1 MHFTG
6 TVYRNPYWPTW
17 PLLEVTQGCTHNKC
31 KFCTMYK
38 EVPFRMSPLA
48 WIEEDLKELAETDPD
63 ARTIQL
69 LSANPLVLTNDKLR
83 RIFELIHKYLPKM
96 EYIYLAGR
104 VTDLK
109 NKTVEELRQ
118 LKELGMREIS
128 LGVESGD
135 DWTLD
140 RIHKGY
146 HAEDILEQC
155 HKLEEVGID
164 YWMTFLNGVAGK
176 SHSREHAINSAKIF
190 SQCKPMLV
198 GTGGLTLFPGTPLLE
213 EAQRGEFDPL
223 TEKEMLEE
231 FRFLLNYRFDSMSPM
246 ALVLC
251 GQTELW
257 DNKLRLQRYAAIRQ
271 RIDINCV
278 LPHLDRAE
286 TEQYVHSHL
295 LYSGCERDIF
305 SDKALDEVFK
315 VTTGIPR
322 MINRVCEK
330 SLMYS
335 FQQQKRIIDDYMVK
349 YVIEHEMLVT
359 N

>member
-17 PLLEVTQGCTHNKC
+17 PLLEITQGCTHNRC

-38 EVPFRMSPLA
+38 EVPFRVSPME
-48 WIEEDLKELAETDPD
+48 WIEEDLQEIAQTDPD

-69 LSANPLVLTNDKLR
+69 LSANPLAPTYNKLAP
-83 RIFELIHKYLPKM
+83 IFEMIHKHLPKM

-104 VTDLK
+104 VTDLR
-109 NKTVEELRQ
+109 NKTVEELKK

-140 RIHKGY
+140 RIQKGY

-155 HKLEEVGID
+155 HKLEEAGID
-164 YWMTFLNGVAGK
+164 YWMTFLNGVAGR
-176 SHSREHAINSAKIF
+176 SHSREHALNSAKSF
-190 SQCKPMLV
+190 SQCRPMLV

-231 FRFLLNYRFDSMSPM
+231 LKLFVENLNCDCSFITHHTVAANLTGPNFLSRKEKIV
-246 ALVLC
+246 A
-251 GQTELW
+251 
-257 DNKLRLQRYAAIRQ
+257 
-271 RIDINCV
+271 
-278 LPHLDRAE
+278 
-286 TEQYVHSHL
+286 
-295 LYSGCERDIF
+295 
-305 SDKALDEVFK
+305 ALDNTIRHGDMDRMPQSVRTRGHFK
-315 VTTGIPR
+315 KGRQLHTSCMQSAVGGG
-322 MINRVCEK
+322 
-330 SLMYS
+330 
-335 FQQQKRIIDDYMVK
+335 
-349 YVIEHEMLVT
+349 H
-359 N
+359 

>member
-1 MHFTG
+1 MRHGIKHHLYYCLCRGNVVIQNPFLCHTDG
-6 TVYRNPYWPTW
+6 THTIESNAIGKLR
-17 PLLEVTQGCTHNKC
+17 
-31 KFCTMYK
+31 
-38 EVPFRMSPLA
+38 
-48 WIEEDLKELAETDPD
+48 IEEDLKELAECDPN
-63 ARTIQL
+63 AATIQL
-69 LSANPLVLTNDKLR
+69 LSANPLVLTYDKLAP
-83 RIFELIHKYLPKM
+83 IFEMIRKYLPKM

-109 NKTVEELRQ
+109 NKTVEELKK

-155 HKLEEVGID
+155 HKLEEAGID
-164 YWMTFLNGVAGK
+164 YWMTFLNGVAGR

-231 FRFLLNYRFDSMSPM
+231 LKLFVENLTVDCSFITHHTISGANLTGPGFLARKDKIVD
-246 ALVLC
+246 ALEH
-251 GQTELW
+251 Q
-257 DNKLRLQRYAAIRQ
+257 
-271 RIDINCV
+271 ID
-278 LPHLDRAE
+278 HGDLDRMAAF
-286 TEQYVHSHL
+286 
-295 LYSGCERDIF
+295 R
-305 SDKALDEVFK
+305 
-315 VTTGIPR
+315 R
-322 MINRVCEK
+322 N
-330 SLMYS
+330 
-335 FQQQKRIIDDYMVK
+335 KRT
-349 YVIEHEMLVT
+349 L
-359 N
+359 

>member
-17 PLLEVTQGCTHNKC
+17 PLLEITQGCTHNQC

-38 EVPFRMSPLA
+38 QVPFRMSPME
-48 WIEEDLKELAETDPD
+48 WIEEDLKELAQTDPE

-69 LSANPLVLTNDKLR
+69 LSANPLALTYDRLAP
-83 RIFELIHKYLPKM
+83 ILEMIHRYLPKM
-96 EYIYLAGR
+96 EYIYAAGR
-104 VTDLK
+104 VTDVR
-109 NKTVEELRQ
+109 NKTVEELKK

-140 RIHKGY
+140 RIHMGY

-155 HKLEEVGID
+155 HKLEEAGID
-164 YWMTFLNGVAGK
+164 YWMTFLNGVAGR

-231 FRFLLNYRFDSMSPM
+231 LKLFVENLTVDCSFITHHTVAANLTGPNFLSRKEKIVD
-246 ALVLC
+246 AL
-251 GQTELW
+251 
-257 DNKLRLQRYAAIRQ
+257 DNAIRHGDLDRMAAIR
-271 RIDINCV
+271 RN
-278 LPHLDRAE
+278 
-286 TEQYVHSHL
+286 
-295 LYSGCERDIF
+295 
-305 SDKALDEVFK
+305 
-315 VTTGIPR
+315 
-322 MINRVCEK
+322 
-330 SLMYS
+330 
-335 FQQQKRIIDDYMVK
+335 KRT
-349 YVIEHEMLVT
+349 L
-359 N
+359 